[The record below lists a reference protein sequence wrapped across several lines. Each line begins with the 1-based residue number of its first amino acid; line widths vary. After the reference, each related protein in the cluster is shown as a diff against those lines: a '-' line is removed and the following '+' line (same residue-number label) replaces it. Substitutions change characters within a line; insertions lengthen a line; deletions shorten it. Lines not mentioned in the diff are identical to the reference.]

1 MYDPSMRV
9 LTVLELLQARECV
22 TGPELARRLEVSPRT
37 VQRYVARLQ
46 DLGIPVE
53 SRRGVGGAYRLRA
66 GFRLPPLMF
75 GDDEALALAL
85 GLRTLRHLGLGAFAP
100 AAEGAASKLERV
112 LPAAVSA
119 YLRDAL
125 EAVQLDAPSWTV
137 ETDPA
142 GLMCL
147 AAAVRGRQVVAFDY
161 RSHAGEHSRREVEPY
176 GLVHL
181 DGRWYV
187 VGRCRQRAAVR
198 VFRLDRVSEVGLH
211 HSRFERPDGFD
222 ARAHL
227 HASLPF
233 AQSRHQIRIWLDRP
247 VDQVRPM
254 VTPWRVALTEE
265 AGGTRLTC
273 AREHLD
279 AFAAMLLGLD
289 CELRVDEPE
298 ELREMFRQL
307 AARASRA
314 AGPPELSA

>member
-9 LTVLELLQARECV
+9 LTVLELLQARETV
-22 TGPELARRLEVSPRT
+22 TGPELARRLDVSPRT

-53 SRRGVGGAYRLRA
+53 SRRGVGGAYRLKP

-85 GLRTLRHLGLGAFAP
+85 GLRALRHLGLGAFAP
-100 AAEGAASKLERV
+100 ASEGAAAKLERV
-112 LPAAVSA
+112 LPAAVRA
-119 YLRDAL
+119 HLRDAL
-125 EAVQLDAPSWTV
+125 EAVQLDPPQWTV

-142 GLMCL
+142 SLMDL
-147 AAAVRGRQVVAFDY
+147 AAAVRGHRVVAFDY
-161 RSHAGEHSRREVEPY
+161 RSHAGDHTRREVEPY

-198 VFRLDRVSEVGLH
+198 VFRLDRVSAVTVQPTG
-211 HSRFERPDGFD
+211 FERPEGFD

-233 AQSRHQIRIWLDRP
+233 AQSRHQIRVWLNRP
-247 VDQVRPM
+247 IHEVRPL
-254 VTPWRVALTEE
+254 VTPWRVALTEQ
-265 AGGTRLTC
+265 AGGTLLTC
-273 AREHLD
+273 SRQYLD

-289 CELRVDEPE
+289 CDLRVDDPP
-298 ELREMFRQL
+298 ELRAQFGRL

-314 AGPPELSA
+314 ASPA